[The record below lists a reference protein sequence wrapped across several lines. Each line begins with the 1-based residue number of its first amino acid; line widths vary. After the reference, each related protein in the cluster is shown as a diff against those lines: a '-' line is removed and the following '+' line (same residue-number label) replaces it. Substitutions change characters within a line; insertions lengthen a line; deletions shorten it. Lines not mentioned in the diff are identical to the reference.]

1 MKVIKGIIAS
11 EGIAIGQAFLYVRAL
26 PEIKTYT
33 VEDIDKELARLQKS
47 FEEVEQTLV
56 ILESKATQKVGSEK
70 ARVFEAHRMI
80 LGDPAFCNEIE
91 NVIRTQRICAEA
103 AVQRVAEKLQAL
115 FESMEDEIF
124 RARAEDIK
132 DIASQLLR
140 SLLEIK
146 SKGLE
151 EIAVPIIL
159 IADELYPSDTVRM
172 DSNLVLGLVTGRG
185 GKTSHAAIL
194 ARSLGI
200 PAIVGAGDEVL
211 NIETGTR
218 IIVDAYEGQVI
229 LNPDLRLEHEYLNR
243 QQQIGL
249 RRSKIMAHVSE
260 VAITQDGKRIRIMA
274 NIGSLAEAEQVLR
287 LGGEGVGLL
296 RTEFLF
302 LDRTTAPTEEEQF
315 EAYLYI
321 AQKLENHPLII
332 RTLDIGG
339 DKQLSYVPLPQENNP
354 FLGNRGIRLCL
365 NMKDLFKTQL
375 RAILRASHKHEI
387 GIMFPMIT
395 TLEEIY
401 QVKALL
407 SEVRD
412 ELLVRGQ
419 PCGNPK
425 IGIMIE
431 TPAAALMTDL
441 FAKHV
446 DFFSIGTNDLTQ
458 YTLCADRTNPYVQE
472 IADHFHPAVLR
483 LIYHTI
489 EQAHKQKIP
498 VGMCGE
504 LASDPLATPLLLGM
518 GLDEFSMSPNSIPL
532 VKAVVRSWSMDRAV
546 ELVQKV
552 LNMSDA
558 KSVVAFLRA
567 NSITTEQS

>member
-11 EGIAIGQAFLYVRAL
+11 EGIAIGHAFVYAKAL
-26 PEIKTYT
+26 PEIKTYS
-33 VEDIDKELARLQKS
+33 VEDIDKELTRLQKS
-47 FEEVEQTLV
+47 LEEVEQNLV

-80 LGDPAFCNEIE
+80 LGDPVFRDEIE
-91 NVIRTQRICAEA
+91 NAIRKQGICAEA
-103 AVQRVAEKLQAL
+103 AVQQVAETLQAV

-132 DIASQLLR
+132 DIASQILR
-140 SLLEIK
+140 SLLGIK

-151 EIAVPIIL
+151 EIEAPVIL

-172 DSNLVLGLVTGRG
+172 DSNLVLGLVTVRG

-211 NIETGTR
+211 GIEAGTR
-218 IIVDAYEGQVI
+218 IIVDGYEGQII
-229 LNPDLRLEHEYLNR
+229 LNPDLRVEREYLNL

-249 RRSKIMAHVSE
+249 RRSKILAHVSE
-260 VAITQDGKRIRIMA
+260 PAFTQDGKRIRIMA

-302 LDRTTAPTEEEQF
+302 LNRTTAPTEEEQF
-315 EAYLYI
+315 EAYVYI

-332 RTLDIGG
+332 RTLDVGG
-339 DKQLSYVPLPQENNP
+339 DKQLSYLPPAKENNP

-365 NMKDLFKTQL
+365 NMIDLFKTQL
-375 RAILRASHKHEI
+375 RAILRASHEHEI
-387 GIMFPMIT
+387 GIMFPMVT

-431 TPAAALMTDL
+431 TPAAALMADL
-441 FAKHV
+441 FAKQV

-472 IADHFHPAVLR
+472 IADHFHPGVLR
-483 LIYHTI
+483 LIHHTI

-532 VKAVVRSWSMDRAV
+532 VKAVVRFWSMDKAV

-552 LNMSDA
+552 LNLSDA

-567 NSITTEQS
+567 NSVITEQS